1 LANRASGTGIGK
13 PTADSAASRTFKLS
27 TSVAQ
32 PRFTALLLGLFAVV
46 ALFLTA
52 LGLYGVLAYNVAQR
66 TREIGVRM
74 ALGAQPAA
82 VVKLVLNRCLAL
94 TLLGVGPGVTSS
106 LALTQLLKK
115 FLFGVRATDPLTF
128 GLIAG
133 LLLLVAL
140 CACLIP
146 ARRATRVDP
155 RWRCATSEARR
166 AAIAAIHQRRAAFG
180 TRLPW

>member
-115 FLFGVRATDPLTF
+115 FLFGVRATDVWSDCRAVVV
-128 GLIAG
+128 GCVVR
-133 LLLLVAL
+133 LLDPGAARDQGRPAVAL
-140 CACLIP
+140 
-146 ARRATRVDP
+146 RY
-155 RWRCATSEARR
+155 E
-166 AAIAAIHQRRAAFG
+166 
-180 TRLPW
+180 